1 MEISESQWGIIWE
14 AIKHWMGKYNLSA
27 TVFALQVAGA
37 RPSYPPDRIARGIKY
52 GSEEI
57 TSDLL
62 HRCVRVFRLLN
73 ARQSQGGLDDGL
85 TDEECIALLTAPLKK
100 NDQGKFPL

>member
-1 MEISESQWGIIWE
+1 MEIPESQWGIIWE
-14 AIKHWMGKYNLSA
+14 AIKHWMDKNNLNQR
-27 TVFALQVAGA
+27 VFCLQIAGL
-37 RPSYPPDRIARGIKY
+37 RPAYLPDRVARGIKD

-62 HRCVRVFRLLN
+62 HHCVRVFILKG
-73 ARQSQGGLDDGL
+73 ARKRGLDDGL